1 MQFLGFKF
9 VCRNQFRSSAAFQ
22 RPPTRVFVGQ
32 TKFQRA
38 EQKAAETSPLLRSAA
53 KRIVF
58 EQVLEKRLSQ
68 IFRIVFGVSTAAQIG
83 VNRSP
88 VNPAQFGHSIVRAR
102 RGGCSGG
109 DDDAPC
115 CVGKT
120 FVRCVGRRQHHLGM
134 LRIKALSW
142 QACPFLNTAETADAI
157 RGGADGTRRP
167 RIAPKPSFFGIASRH
182 CYGTRVAV
190 PTPRPVPSPGPPPVW
205 VIQSCCAPCPMYM
218 LKLGPPR
225 PPNNIVPVQSAATV

>member
-1 MQFLGFKF
+1 MQFLGFKL

-68 IFRIVFGVSTAAQIG
+68 IFRVVFGVSTAAQVGI
-83 VNRSP
+83 NRSP

-120 FVRCVGRRQHHLGM
+120 FVRCVGRRQQHHLRM

-142 QACPFLNTAETADAI
+142 QACPEYSRNRRRYSGWCGWNT
-157 RGGADGTRRP
+157 
-167 RIAPKPSFFGIASRH
+167 
-182 CYGTRVAV
+182 
-190 PTPRPVPSPGPPPVW
+190 PTPNRS
-205 VIQSCCAPCPMYM
+205 
-218 LKLGPPR
+218 
-225 PPNNIVPVQSAATV
+225 